1 MKKLSEDELLVMASE
16 KMEMDLL
23 EKPCPYH
30 KFSRDYESRRK
41 VLCDQVRRPDKH
53 LKYWSFS
60 SAGRK
65 WTAAKAVLVMVSA
78 VSVTA
83 YAYYRNLV
91 MNAKQD
97 ENYVSVELSESVAAE
112 EDMEHSLENLPEQG
126 IEVPKVNLAVGYV
139 PEGFMAVADRPGY
152 YAVDGDLTQPGFWV
166 KQNFEREMGNR
177 AAGEYENITIG
188 NMQAVLVRP
197 MAGADQSLYAMN
209 IYLLNPE
216 DMVSIWIGSD
226 SMDISEEELIRIA
239 ESVTYESSGQM
250 QMAYDLRRD
259 DQIQTQA
266 AAIYDGS
273 QVSDSFFYGEEGQT
287 GISIGV
293 QKIEFLDNVSGLD
306 AQHFYDAQALK
317 EWTDEGGQIKD
328 VRSLETEENHKITLD
343 QYATDQKLMLVT
355 LEINNAQA
363 VDVEDLNLNQF
374 GVIPLQADAGGQL
387 HQICRGDDH
396 DLLGY
401 GEVCYVDSP
410 EHTQGEDRTH
420 SFASVSVPAGET
432 KTVTIGIGVYAE
444 DMPNAYLSYN
454 PRGVDTSGEF
464 SAMLQLYDLSRHWT
478 K

>member
-1 MKKLSEDELLVMASE
+1 MKKLSEDELLVMAGE

-30 KFSRDYESRRK
+30 KFSGEYEGRK
-41 VLCDQVRRPDKH
+41 KELCDQVKRSEKH
-53 LKYWSFS
+53 LKYWNFR
-60 SAGRK
+60 SAGQK
-65 WTAAKAVLVMVSA
+65 WTAAAAALVIAGTVT
-78 VSVTA
+78 VTA

-97 ENYVSVELSESVAAE
+97 ENYVSINLSESTAGDE
-112 EDMEHSLENLPEQG
+112 EGSLDNLPEQG
-126 IEVPKVNLAVGYV
+126 IEVPRVNFSVGYV
-139 PEGFMAVADRPGY
+139 PEGFMAVAERPGY
-152 YAVDGDLTQPGFWV
+152 YAVNGDLTQPGFWI

-177 AAGEYENITIG
+177 AAGEWENITIG
-188 NMQAVLVRP
+188 NMQAVLVHP
-197 MAGADQSLYAMN
+197 MEGADETLYAVN

-239 ESVTYESSGQM
+239 QSVTYESSGQM
-250 QMAYDLRRD
+250 QMAYELRED

-266 AAIYDGS
+266 AAIYDSS
-273 QVSDSFFYGEEGQT
+273 QVSDSFFYGEEGQD
-287 GISIGV
+287 GISMGV

-306 AQHFYDAQALK
+306 VQHFYDAQALN
-317 EWTDEGGQIKD
+317 EWTDEDGEIKD

-355 LEINNAQA
+355 LEINNSRATVQ
-363 VDVEDLNLNQF
+363 DLSLNQF
-374 GVIPLQADAGGQL
+374 GVIALQADESGQL
-387 HQICRGDDH
+387 HQISRGYDH
-396 DLLGY
+396 DLLGG

-420 SFASVSVPAGET
+420 SFASVTVPAGQT
-432 KTVTIGIGVYAE
+432 KTVTIGIAVYAE

-454 PRGVDTSGEF
+454 PSGIDTSGEF
-464 SAMLQLYDLSRHWT
+464 SSMLQLYNLNQYWT